1 MRIRWSVLRVKSW
14 NVIIFWSKFTTKKFK
29 MSILDVSNFVK
40 KGSLTMRSCE
50 IPVPDTSGLVKK
62 ADHDIF

>member
-1 MRIRWSVLRVKSW
+1 
-14 NVIIFWSKFTTKKFK
+14 

-40 KGSLTMRSCE
+40 KGSLTMRSSE